1 MVMKTLKQQKL
12 DLDKKFKGVSETPA
26 GFGLFVAIHDFVEHI
41 EQNPLLS
48 RGISSRSRANL
59 ELNIITKYNYLRKI
73 YQGLEDINVKS
84 NTDLGHERYMTIR
97 ELTKIQKNDVSD
109 TNPFWKKREVS
120 RKLTGIVYD
129 RLNAYLSEPVKTK
142 SE

>member
-1 MVMKTLKQQKL
+1 MKTLRQQKL
-12 DLDKKFKGVSETPA
+12 DLDKKFKEVSETPA
-26 GFGLFVAIHDFVEHI
+26 GFDLFVAIHDFVEHI
-41 EQNPLLS
+41 ERNPLLS
-48 RGISSRSRANL
+48 KGISNRSKANL
-59 ELNIITKYNYLRKI
+59 ELDIVTKYNYLRKI

-109 TNPFWKKREVS
+109 TNSFWKKREVS

-129 RLNAYLSEPVKTK
+129 RLSAYISEPVKTK
-142 SE
+142 SK